1 LHANID
7 PCTKR
12 LVQSSQHVFEGDHV
26 FESYGVPED
35 IMLGAFNI
43 FPKNY
48 SLQHLPMFCTQHITN
63 NKVNRRGMVLH
74 QWVSNF
80 CYGGPF
86 YWPQNNWG
94 PHRLVSVFWVI
105 KTCHRL

>member
-1 LHANID
+1 
-7 PCTKR
+7 
-12 LVQSSQHVFEGDHV
+12 VQSSQHVFEGGHV

-48 SLQHLPMFCTQHITN
+48 FLQHLPMFCTQHITN

-80 CYGGPF
+80 VIAAPF
-86 YWPQNNWG
+86 ADPKIIEVLIVLSAYFG
-94 PHRLVSVFWVI
+94 LLKLATV
-105 KTCHRL
+105 